1 MKKIGTIVLLA
12 TFILQA
18 FSQEVTAVN
27 KDTLQKVTVA
37 DTNETA
43 RVIVGDKAIV
53 VENEKDAFKVRIGD
67 RGLTILESLEGKAPK
82 IEFNKFDSQE
92 DRQDQE
98 ENNNIDRDQYKYRR
112 HFKGHWSGAEIGYNN
127 FLTADRSMTLPS
139 SIDYM
144 SLHSG
149 KSINFNIN
157 FSQLSLGITRHIGF
171 VTGLGLD
178 WNNYRFDGNNNI
190 QKGLNGII
198 EMLDPGAPLK
208 KSKLTTFYIDLP
220 FLFEIQIPA
229 ENNHINIAAGPIG
242 GVKLGSHTKMVFE
255 DGDKVHSEGDFS
267 LNLLRYGGTARV
279 GYGNFQIYG
288 TYYMTPLFKNGKAPE
303 GVDLYPFELGIAFTF
318 ND

>member
-1 MKKIGTIVLLA
+1 MKKIGSIALLA
-12 TFILQA
+12 TLILQA

-27 KDTLQKVTVA
+27 KDTLQQAAVA

-53 VENEKDAFKVRIGD
+53 VENEKDAFRLRVGD
-67 RGLTILESLEGKAPK
+67 RGITILESLEGKTPK
-82 IEFNKFDSQE
+82 VEFNKFDIKK
-92 DRQDQE
+92 DNQDQE
-98 ENNNIDRDQYKYRR
+98 ENSSDDRDHYRYRR
-112 HFKGHWSGAEIGYNN
+112 HFKGHWAGVEMGFNN
-127 FLTADRSMTLPS
+127 FLTADRSMTLPA

-149 KSINFNIN
+149 KSNNFNIN
-157 FSQLSLGITRHIGF
+157 FSQLSMGITRHIGF
-171 VTGLGLD
+171 VTGLGFD

-190 QKGLNGII
+190 QKGIDGVI

-208 KSKLTTFYIDLP
+208 RSKLTTFYVDLP
-220 FLFEIQIPA
+220 FLLEIQIPA

-267 LNLLRYGGTARV
+267 LNLLRCGATARV

-288 TYYMTPLFKNGKAPE
+288 TYYLTPLFKNGKTP
-303 GVDLYPFELGIAFTF
+303 GGIDLYPFELGIACTF
-318 ND
+318 NH